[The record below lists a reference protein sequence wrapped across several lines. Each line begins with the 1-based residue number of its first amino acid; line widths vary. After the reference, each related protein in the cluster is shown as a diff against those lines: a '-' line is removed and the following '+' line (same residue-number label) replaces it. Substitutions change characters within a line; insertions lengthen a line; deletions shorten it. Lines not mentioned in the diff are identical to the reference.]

1 MGSLNSVHIPPAQEP
16 NWLDQALTFVSTI
29 AHALG
34 QLIVRA
40 VNTVVPALISHE
52 LIDPIGYLALLTIVL
67 VLIGV
72 FEALRKAMYWMVG
85 LGWLLIVVRIVLD
98 KFKS

>member
-1 MGSLNSVHIPPAQEP
+1 MGSLIHTPPAREP

-40 VNTVVPALISHE
+40 VNTVVPALISQE

-72 FEALRKAMYWMVG
+72 FEALRKAMYWVVG

-98 KFKS
+98 KFRS